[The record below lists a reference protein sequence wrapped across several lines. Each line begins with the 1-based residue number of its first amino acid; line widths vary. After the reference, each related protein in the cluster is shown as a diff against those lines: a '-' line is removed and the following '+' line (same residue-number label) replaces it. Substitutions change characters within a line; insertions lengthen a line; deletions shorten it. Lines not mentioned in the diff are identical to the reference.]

1 MAITRLTDMIV
12 PEVFTQYTLQRST
25 ELSNLISSGIIQQS
39 PVLGGLI
46 NGGGSTFQMPFF
58 QPLSG
63 SSQIIEDGVP
73 LTVSKITTAQQTAVV
88 MNRAGSWGSS
98 FLAHYMTGADPM
110 RAIGDLV
117 AKWWVEDEQQ
127 ILTSLLGALFTPGTG
142 VVAST
147 HTKDESG
154 TALDNDMLI
163 DAVHMLGDCY
173 TKVSAMIVHSAV
185 YAKMIKLNLIQF
197 VQPTTQTMNIPTY
210 MGLRVIVDDNGIAS
224 TGPNFDTY
232 IFGAG
237 AISMGVGSIDGREA
251 TETDRD
257 SLQHEDFLIQRR
269 RYCFHPNGF
278 KWTGATMAGTSPSN
292 AEMGTAGNWQKVY
305 EDKNIPMLCL
315 RSAV

>member
-1 MAITRLTDMIV
+1 MASTRLTDMIV

-58 QPLSG
+58 QPLTG
-63 SSQIIEDGVP
+63 DSQIIEDGTP
-73 LTVSKITTAQQTAVV
+73 LTISKITTEQQTAVV
-88 MNRAGSWGSS
+88 MNRGASWGST

-117 AKWWVEDEQQ
+117 AKWWVEDEQK
-127 ILTSLLGALFTPGTG
+127 ILTSLLGALFNPATG
-142 VVAST
+142 VIRAS

-163 DAVHMLGDCY
+163 DAVNLLGDAY

-185 YAKMIKLNLIQF
+185 YAKMVKLNLIQF
-197 VQPTTQTMNIPTY
+197 VQPSTQTMNVPTY
-210 MGLRVIVDDNGIAS
+210 MGLRVIVDDNGV
-224 TGPNFDTY
+224 TGGPNFDTY

-257 SLQHEDFLIQRR
+257 SLSSEDFLIQRR

-278 KWTGATMAGTSPSN
+278 RWTGASMAGTSPTN
-292 AEMGTAGNWQKVY
+292 AEMGNAANWTQVFAN
-305 EDKNIPMLCL
+305 KNIPMICL